1 MTSPLPVNLPKY
13 KASADS
19 NKEDAV
25 VKQLEPDDG
34 EVKHREFDK
43 DDIEVKQRD
52 VETSKHL
59 CDDDKND
66 ESGGWI

>member
-1 MTSPLPVNLPKY
+1 MSSALPVNPPKY

-43 DDIEVKQRD
+43 AGIEVKQRD
-52 VETSKHL
+52 IETSENL
-59 CDDDKND
+59 SEDDKND